1 MRLKLTK
8 TEPFICV
15 CIYKFIAK
23 ETTDHVKLTNAH
35 TNQMGIVFKWY
46 ISFKSAK
53 SFFRLLI
60 FAIQFW
66 MSRKFK
72 CSHVIQHKLY
82 GGFLHAQRF
91 YLVAFTIRFTAF
103 PFERRKNNKI
113 FYERARVGVWKKQQ
127 RLCRINMRFFTVT
140 WIWHVWQ
147 HRIIHR
153 LFFFVSDFMNWV
165 QASRCIAN
173 THS

>member
-15 CIYKFIAK
+15 CIYKFIARSERKQAK
-23 ETTDHVKLTNAH
+23 ETTDHVILTNAH

-46 ISFKSAK
+46 ISFKRAK

-82 GGFLHAQRF
+82 DSA
-91 YLVAFTIRFTAF
+91 AFCTLNVFISL
-103 PFERRKNNKI
+103 
-113 FYERARVGVWKKQQ
+113 
-127 RLCRINMRFFTVT
+127 RLQFVLL
-140 WIWHVWQ
+140 
-147 HRIIHR
+147 
-153 LFFFVSDFMNWV
+153 LFHSKEEKTTKYFMNEQEWECEKSSN
-165 QASRCIAN
+165 AYAE
-173 THS
+173 